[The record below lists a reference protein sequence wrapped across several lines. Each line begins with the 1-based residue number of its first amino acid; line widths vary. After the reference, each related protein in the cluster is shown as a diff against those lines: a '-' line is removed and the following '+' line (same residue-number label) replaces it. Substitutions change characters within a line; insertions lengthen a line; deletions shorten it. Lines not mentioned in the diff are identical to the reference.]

1 MEAGVHAFDI
11 HVADRYANDG
21 VLTELN
27 RISKEEASQ
36 RPNLAGRKREVAEAG
51 D

>member
-27 RISKEEASQ
+27 RISKEEATQ
-36 RPNLAGRKREVAEAG
+36 RPNLAGRKKLAEAG